1 MTKYNQNQYEGRIC
15 SVLVSVANI
24 HKEPEYKT
32 EIITQTLL
40 GEQLKIF
47 ERNESWLRVSQWDGY
62 EGWINSSAVTEKET
76 PIGTSLT
83 VADLF
88 NGVYTEKSK
97 SSPILRDLVFGN
109 SLVILE
115 KVDDWS
121 RVILPDGTK
130 GWTDASWQC
139 DPEDDLRGQIVKT
152 AERFLG
158 IQYLWGGKSP
168 KGFDC
173 SGFVQ
178 TIMHSVGI
186 KLPRDVYQQEQEEL
200 LKEST
205 LPTAEQGDLIFF
217 RTGEGKTDHVAITLG
232 EKSIIH
238 SSGFVKIESLDEISN
253 SYNQNLREHIST
265 VKSIQNYC

>member
-1 MTKYNQNQYEGRIC
+1 MTEYNQNQHESRIC

-76 PIGTSLT
+76 PMGTSHT

-88 NGVYTEKSK
+88 NGVYAEKSK

-109 SLVILE
+109 ALVILDN
-115 KVDDWS
+115 VDDWS
-121 RVILPDGTK
+121 RVILPDGIK
-130 GWTDASWQC
+130 GWTNASWQS
-139 DPEDDLRGQIVKT
+139 DPENDLRSHIVKT
-152 AERFLG
+152 AGRFLG

-178 TIMHSVGI
+178 TVLRSVGI
-186 KLPRDVYQQEQEEL
+186 NFPRDTYQQEQEE
-200 LKEST
+200 T
-205 LPTAEQGDLIFF
+205 LEEISLQELEKGDLIFF
-217 RTGEGKTDHVAITLG
+217 QTGEYKTDHVAIALG
-232 EKSIIH
+232 EMEIIH
-238 SSGFVKIESLDEISN
+238 SSGFVKIESLDEKN
-253 SYNQNLREHIST
+253 ENYNHHLSEHIST